1 MLEECLPFSQ
11 LQLVGNTS
19 LERQMCCP
27 HLLHQVGADLFLL
40 FFDFFGSL
48 LLSRAGETVRQIVRV
63 LRVKISAD
71 LRHCP
76 RKWLKTTE
84 IRGI

>member
-1 MLEECLPFSQ
+1 
-11 LQLVGNTS
+11 
-19 LERQMCCP
+19 MCCP

-40 FFDFFGSL
+40 SIDFFGYI

-63 LRVKISAD
+63 LRIKISAD

-76 RKWLKTTE
+76 SKWLKTTE
-84 IRGI
+84 ISGN